1 MPDSGKNNMR
11 TPRSRIAATLWLIAW
26 AASGAAI
33 ADKRATPPDTPP
45 AAAGL
50 QRISVE
56 DFGALPFMV
65 RPRISPDG
73 RRLLARAYV
82 KGELRLAVV
91 DLNDSTKSTT
101 IPIPEK
107 RDLLWYRWA
116 GNDRLLIS
124 VGLSSRLFGSEIYVT
139 RLVMV
144 DLTNE
149 QAHFIGKRSA
159 GIQGDDVIYLDPDGK
174 WLLLSMQ
181 QTIYDYPS
189 VWHVD
194 LDTVKL
200 KKVVP
205 SQPSVWQWF
214 ADSSGVV
221 RTGIG
226 RTKNRRWVLYRK
238 DGDSRFE
245 RIVNVKASDKE
256 ASGEIDN
263 IVLVSGSD
271 QGYLVSNART
281 GRFGL
286 YRYDIAQDEIGETV
300 FEHPTV
306 DIDYIDIADDGSIR
320 AIHYVDDRRRI
331 EWLDPELK
339 VIQEQID
346 NAIPDRMNWIISRSR
361 DHERMIVWTST
372 ASDPGRY
379 YVYDLAVGKMHLL
392 AKPYERIDPKLL
404 APVESVS
411 YKARDG
417 LEIPS
422 YLTLPREREPKG
434 LPLVVVPH
442 GGPFARDEWFYD
454 YEVQFLANRGY
465 AVLQPNFR
473 GSTGY
478 GKAFV
483 EKGEG
488 QWGRGM
494 QDDIDDGVKWLVER
508 GIVDPKR
515 VCIMGASFG
524 GYAAMWAAAR
534 NPEIYRCAISYA
546 GVSDVEA
553 MLRYDRKL
561 FTATRYY
568 RSWRSDV
575 QGDEDFDLAT
585 VSPLKAVDRIGI
597 PLLLAHGS
605 RDETVPPSHT
615 KKMHAALT
623 KANKPH
629 EYVIYDGEG
638 HGFESRENLVD
649 YLKRVEAFLSKHNPA
664 DLPAQPSAPQ

>member
-1 MPDSGKNNMR
+1 MRLSFCSIRVTSPCFYAQCTRGQDMPDSGKNNMR

-286 YRYDIAQDEIGETV
+286 YRYHVAQDEIGETV

-534 NPEIYRCAISYA
+534 TPEIYRCAISYA

-568 RSWRSDV
+568 RSWR
-575 QGDEDFDLAT
+575 
-585 VSPLKAVDRIGI
+585 
-597 PLLLAHGS
+597 
-605 RDETVPPSHT
+605 
-615 KKMHAALT
+615 
-623 KANKPH
+623 
-629 EYVIYDGEG
+629 
-638 HGFESRENLVD
+638 
-649 YLKRVEAFLSKHNPA
+649 
-664 DLPAQPSAPQ
+664 